1 MEIKK
6 IKRALCDYHYFLQK
20 CVRLLSPYIKDDKK
34 YLSLLYRANYG
45 KKLNWDSPQYF
56 AEKMQWL
63 KLNNRNP
70 EYVVMAD
77 KVKAKDWVA
86 EKIGN
91 EFIIPTLAVWE
102 RAEDVDFDSLP
113 DKFVIKCN
121 HNSGTGMYICK
132 DKSQMDTEKVRAE
145 LRKGLNENYYEL
157 GREWPYKDIPR
168 RIIAE
173 QFMEDNEHPGD
184 LADYKFFCFNGEP
197 HFCQVIRDRSTKE
210 TIDIYDMNWDLM
222 PFVGLNPIARNGLT
236 SVPRPLHLEKMIE
249 ICKTLSKG
257 MPFGRIDLYVI
268 NDNIYFGEITFFPM
282 NGWGQFSPEDW
293 NLSIGQMI
301 KVD

>member
-20 CVRLLSPYIKDDKK
+20 CVRLLSPYIKDDKE

-70 EYVVMAD
+70 EHVVMAD

-86 EKIGN
+86 EHIGK
-91 EFIIPTLAVWE
+91 EYIIPTLGVWE
-102 RAEDVDFDSLP
+102 SADDVDFDSLP
-113 DKFVIKCN
+113 DRFVIKCN

-132 DKSQMDTEKVRAE
+132 DKSKMDIEKVRA
-145 LRKGLNENYYEL
+145 GLSRGLKENYYQG
-157 GREWPYKDIPR
+157 GREWPYKNIPR

-173 QFMEDNEHPGD
+173 QYMEDNEHPGD

-236 SVPRPLHLEKMIE
+236 SVPRPLHLENMIE
-249 ICKTLSKG
+249 ICRTLSKG
-257 MPFGRIDLYVI
+257 MPFGRVDLYVI
-268 NDNIYFGEITFFPM
+268 NGKEYFGEITFFPM
-282 NGWGQFSPEDW
+282 NGFGTFTPSEW
-293 NLSIGQMI
+293 NKILGEKI
-301 KVD
+301 KL